1 MPGSVELI
9 ADIGGS
15 SSRWTL
21 LDGAGQVT
29 RLSSSQLPGF
39 NPAVNSSDEFVD
51 AIRSALRVER
61 PIQEHITRITVYGA
75 GCGAEE
81 RKLRMTRAVEA
92 IAKSDKVVINTDLL
106 GAARG
111 LCGAAPGMVV
121 IIGTGMNAGWYDG
134 KDLSTPMPS
143 LGWMLG
149 DEGSGADIGK
159 QLLSDAVHGRIPDR
173 VMLAIFGRGTCSATE
188 ALQFVKSEKPNSVIA
203 ALAGKLSTVRSD
215 PYVTRLLNARFTALG
230 ALLDQ
235 YFSAHFPCSV
245 SATGGIAHGFR
256 EELGTCLRPLG
267 LDLHHVMPDPMEG
280 IIAWHRAHRPH

>member
-15 SSRWTL
+15 SSRWAL
-21 LDGAGQVT
+21 LDGAGEVAQ
-29 RLSSSQLPGF
+29 RFGPALPGF
-39 NPAVNSSDEFVD
+39 NPAVNSSGGFVEVIG
-51 AIRSALRVER
+51 AALREAM
-61 PIQEHITRITVYGA
+61 PAQEHISRITVYGA

-81 RKLRMTRAVEA
+81 RKLRMKEAVAA
-92 IAKSDKVVINTDLL
+92 IAKSDELVVHTDLF

-111 LCGAAPGMVV
+111 LCGATPGMVV
-121 IIGTGMNAGWYDG
+121 ILGTGMNAGWYDG

-143 LGWMLG
+143 LGWILG

-188 ALQFVKSEKPNSVIA
+188 ALEFVKSEKPNSAIA

-215 PYVTRLLNARFTALG
+215 P
-230 ALLDQ
+230 
-235 YFSAHFPCSV
+235 
-245 SATGGIAHGFR
+245 
-256 EELGTCLRPLG
+256 
-267 LDLHHVMPDPMEG
+267 
-280 IIAWHRAHRPH
+280 

>member
-15 SSRWTL
+15 SSRWAL
-21 LDGAGQVT
+21 FDGAGQVI

-39 NPAVNSSDEFVD
+39 NPAVNSSRGFVEVIG
-51 AIRSALRVER
+51 AALREAM
-61 PIQEHITRITVYGA
+61 PAQEHIARITVYGA

-81 RKLRMTRAVEA
+81 RKLRMKEAVAA
-92 IAKSDKVVINTDLL
+92 IAKSDEVVIHTDLL

-121 IIGTGMNAGWYDG
+121 ILGTGMNAGWYDG

-159 QLLSDAVHGRIPDR
+159 QLLSDAVHGRIPER
-173 VMLAIFGRGTCSATE
+173 VMFAIFGRGTCSATE
-188 ALQFVKSEKPNSVIA
+188 ALEFVKSEKPNSAIA
-203 ALAGKLSTVRSD
+203 ALTGKLTAVRSD

-230 ALLDQ
+230 ALLHQ
-235 YFSAHFPCSV
+235 YFSAYVPCSV

-267 LDLHHVMPDPMEG
+267 LDLHHVVPDPMEG
-280 IIAWHRAHRPH
+280 LIGWHQAQRPH